1 MQDNMNKRDQAIALA
16 HREANRERRAMMV
29 LNLNPYSPLYV
40 AREYSEKAKDVIAV
54 VEPQAEFGR
63 GTTELVAKS

>member
-1 MQDNMNKRDQAIALA
+1 MHKRDQAIALA
-16 HREANRERRAMMV
+16 QREANRERRAMMV

-40 AREYSEKAKDVIAV
+40 VREYSEKAKDVIAV
-54 VEPQAEFGR
+54 VEPQAEFER